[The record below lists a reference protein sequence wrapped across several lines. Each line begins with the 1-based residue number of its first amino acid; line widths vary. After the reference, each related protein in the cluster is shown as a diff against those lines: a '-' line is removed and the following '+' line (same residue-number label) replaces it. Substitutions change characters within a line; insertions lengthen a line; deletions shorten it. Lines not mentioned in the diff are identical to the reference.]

1 MTWQTIRTLTTQA
14 AEAGVP
20 SSALFVAHPEAGQ
33 YAAASGRVPYVEV
46 GFDSL
51 VLAGSPTGVVLA
63 VWRLSDAKVEK
74 VLAVTVQAADAAAPI
89 PLDVEADAEALW
101 ITVDS
106 FVGGTSPTLSGVLRY
121 RPSRSGAPRQAPGSA
136 AVDVRAQYLASGVT
150 LTDGQFA
157 GLLSTISG
165 ALRVSHADEWAGE
178 DRSNT
183 RSRTYLPNNYT
194 RINTNS
200 TTVVKSGA
208 GTLHGITFCTKGAT
222 ANVWTLYDNT
232 AGSGTV
238 IGVIDTTTA
247 VAQLPFDVQFGTG
260 LTIVS
265 ATGTCADGCVE
276 WF

>member
-20 SSALFVAHPEAGQ
+20 SSALFIAHPDAGQ
-33 YAAASGRVPYVEV
+33 FSQVGGRVPFIEL

-51 VLAGSPTGVVLA
+51 SVAGSPTGVVLA
-63 VWRLSDAKVEK
+63 VWRIAETKVEK
-74 VLAVTVQAADAAAPI
+74 LFVTTVQAADIGAP
-89 PLDVEADAEALW
+89 LVLTVQSDSEAVW
-101 ITVDS
+101 VTVDS
-106 FVGGTSPTLSGVLRY
+106 FIGGTSPTLSGVVRY
-121 RPSRSGAPRQAPGSA
+121 RPARAGAARPLPGVLTS
-136 AVDVRAQYLASGVT
+136 VSAQYLASGVT

-165 ALRVSHADEWAGE
+165 ALRVSLADEVAGE

-194 RINTNS
+194 RVNTNS
-200 TTVVKSGA
+200 TTVIKSGA

-247 VAQLPFDVQFGTG
+247 VAQLPFNIQFGTG

>member
-20 SSALFVAHPEAGQ
+20 SSALFIAHPEASLYSQSG
-33 YAAASGRVPYVEV
+33 GRVSFIEL

-51 VLAGSPTGVVLA
+51 SVAGSPTGGVLA
-63 VWRLSDAKVEK
+63 VWRIAETKVEK
-74 VLAVTVQAADAAAPI
+74 LFVTTVQAADIGAP
-89 PLDVEADAEALW
+89 LVLTVQSDSEAVW
-101 ITVDS
+101 VTVDS
-106 FVGGTSPTLSGVLRY
+106 FVGGTSPTLSGVVRY
-121 RPSRSGAPRQAPGSA
+121 RPARAGAARPLAGVLTS
-136 AVDVRAQYLASGVT
+136 VSAQYLTSGVT

-157 GLLSTISG
+157 GLLSTLSG
-165 ALRVSHADEWAGE
+165 ALRVSLADEVAGE

-194 RINTNS
+194 RVNTNS
-200 TTVVKSGA
+200 TTVIKSGA

-247 VAQLPFDVQFGTG
+247 VAQLPFNIQFGTG

>member
-1 MTWQTIRTLTTQA
+1 
-14 AEAGVP
+14 V
-20 SSALFVAHPEAGQ
+20 
-33 YAAASGRVPYVEV
+33 
-46 GFDSL
+46 
-51 VLAGSPTGVVLA
+51 
-63 VWRLSDAKVEK
+63 
-74 VLAVTVQAADAAAPI
+74 
-89 PLDVEADAEALW
+89 
-101 ITVDS
+101 
-106 FVGGTSPTLSGVLRY
+106 
-121 RPSRSGAPRQAPGSA
+121 
-136 AVDVRAQYLASGVT
+136 
-150 LTDGQFA
+150 
-157 GLLSTISG
+157 
-165 ALRVSHADEWAGE
+165 AGE

-194 RINTNS
+194 RVNANG

-247 VAQLPFDVQFGTG
+247 VAQLPFNIQFGTG